1 MSPRPT
7 NAYHVRDHST
17 ERSTHIKLAHQRGTF
32 SLKISLETVQKF

>member
-7 NAYHVRDHST
+7 NVYHVRDHSA
-17 ERSTHIKLAHQRGTF
+17 EEAIYIKLAHQRGTF